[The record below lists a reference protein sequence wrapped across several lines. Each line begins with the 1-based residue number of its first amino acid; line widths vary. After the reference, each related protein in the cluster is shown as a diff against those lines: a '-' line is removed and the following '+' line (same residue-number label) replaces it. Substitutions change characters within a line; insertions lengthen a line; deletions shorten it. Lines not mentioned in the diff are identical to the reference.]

1 MDNEMQLNA
10 TKENKQKI
18 NYCILYPQ
26 QKQNVFKIIDVGEG
40 VACNNALMTSIL

>member
-18 NYCILYPQ
+18 NYCILYQQ
-26 QKQNVFKIIDVGEG
+26 QKQMNVFKRIDVGGLG
-40 VACNNALMTSIL
+40 VKMHF